1 MRYPNEEEYYSEA
14 EFHKEGNMQTYVGYF
29 LIIVG
34 LALVILAVLVSLN
47 VIETRSPLI
56 LEQSS
61 WIDFLIALL
70 NKAPWFGV
78 VGLLLIYAGLKMIG
92 INLPF

>member
-1 MRYPNEEEYYSEA
+1 
-14 EFHKEGNMQTYVGYF
+14 MQSFVGYL

-34 LALVILAVLVSLN
+34 LALVILAVLVSLG
-47 VIETRSPLI
+47 VIEARGPLI
-56 LEQSS
+56 PEESS

-70 NKAPWFGV
+70 DKAPWFGV

-92 INLPF
+92 VDLPF